1 MNALA
6 NTSMC
11 NHNTAGLKILIKMQ
25 DLLYFITRTKTIFAI
40 LVFDIVEWCN
50 Y

>member
-1 MNALA
+1 MNALT

-11 NHNTAGLKILIKMQ
+11 NHNTAGLNIFMKMQ
-25 DLLYFITRTKTIFAI
+25 DLLYFVPKTKTIFAI